1 MIAAEIQQRDE
12 ALTAA
17 GHDPECAAFDDR
29 ECSCGTGGFDRMK
42 AVFSKHIDARN
53 AGRVP
58 TPVGLLTDQ
67 VILEGDH
74 ARAYRRWTDAMRAL
88 GAAKTAYAAAG
99 IEAQA
104 AHEALAQLSVGSAP

>member
-29 ECSCGTGGFDRMK
+29 ECSCGTGG
-42 AVFSKHIDARN
+42 ADARSF
-53 AGRVP
+53 ASIAKARKAPGGAYACFAAP
-58 TPVGLLTDQ
+58 LTDQ

>member
-12 ALTAA
+12 VLTAA

-29 ECSCGTGGFDRMK
+29 ECSCGTGGDRPLAQTIRAK
-42 AVFSKHIDARN
+42 NFHARPIVL
-53 AGRVP
+53 AGS
-58 TPVGLLTDQ
+58 TDPGAI
-67 VILEGDH
+67 ILEGDH
-74 ARAYRRWTDAMRAL
+74 ARAYRRWTEAMRAL

-99 IEAQA
+99 IEVQA

>member
-29 ECSCGTGGFDRMK
+29 ECSCGVPAPQPDWASVRK
-42 AVFSKHIDARN
+42 AKKAQSGPYVTAL
-53 AGRVP
+53 A
-58 TPVGLLTDQ
+58 DQ

-74 ARAYRRWTDAMRAL
+74 ARAYRRWTEAMRAL
-88 GAAKTAYAAAG
+88 GQAKAAFASAG
-99 IEAQA
+99 QEAQA
-104 AHEALAQLSVGSAP
+104 AHEALAMLSVGAP